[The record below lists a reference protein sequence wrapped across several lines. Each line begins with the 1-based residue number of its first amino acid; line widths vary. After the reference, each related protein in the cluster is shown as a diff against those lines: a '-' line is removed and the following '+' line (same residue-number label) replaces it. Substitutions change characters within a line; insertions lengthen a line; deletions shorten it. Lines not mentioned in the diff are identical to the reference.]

1 MMGNVPDTSVLEEL
15 LAAMESALEGIGVVS
30 TLVSGFNNLL
40 SIAIYVISALAL
52 YTIAKRREI
61 ANPWL
66 AWIPVTQFWII
77 GSISDDYQKVAF
89 QKVKN
94 KRKVMLWLFI
104 VNMVLAF
111 AIVIACVVAI
121 VSLISAGVG
130 DLEDPAALIPAMGSA
145 VGVVILSLLVA
156 AVSVVN
162 MVFYYMALYDVYRS
176 CDSRNAT
183 LFLVLSIFISVALP
197 VFLLICREK
206 DDISYSVRKNPA
218 SAPRW
223 YNPQP
228 EVFDQ

>member
-1 MMGNVPDTSVLEEL
+1 MGNVPDMSVLEEL
-15 LAAMESALEGIGVVS
+15 LAAMESASEGIGVVS
-30 TLVSGFNNLL
+30 TLFSGLNNLL

-66 AWIPVTQFWII
+66 AWIPVTQFWIV

-111 AIVIACVVAI
+111 AVVIACVVAI

-130 DLEDPAALIPAMGSA
+130 DLEDPAALLPAMGSA

-183 LFLVLSIFISVALP
+183 LFLVLSIFISVAVP

-206 DDISYSVRKNPA
+206 DDISYSVRKNP
-218 SAPRW
+218 STAPRW

-228 EVFDQ
+228 EAFDQ